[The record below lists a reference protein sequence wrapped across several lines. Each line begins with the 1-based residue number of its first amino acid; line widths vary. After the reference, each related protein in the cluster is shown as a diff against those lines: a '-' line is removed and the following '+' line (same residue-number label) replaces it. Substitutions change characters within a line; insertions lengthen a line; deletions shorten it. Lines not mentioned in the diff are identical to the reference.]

1 MVTKIQPVD
10 MFPHT
15 LHIENVVQLK
25 LRE

>member
-1 MVTKIQPVD
+1 VD

-25 LRE
+25 LRNTGAA